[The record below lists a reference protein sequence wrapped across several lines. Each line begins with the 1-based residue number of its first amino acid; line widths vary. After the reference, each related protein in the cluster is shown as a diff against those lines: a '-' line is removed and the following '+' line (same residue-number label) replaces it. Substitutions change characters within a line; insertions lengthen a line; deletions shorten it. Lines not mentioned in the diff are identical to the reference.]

1 MAQEIDEVSQKLGEL
16 SGQVAA
22 LIRQSENNERNAK
35 GRWAN
40 VYARFDEQD
49 RVLVETAAA
58 NKETADEVRY
68 LKDLIVDDVKPVTD
82 DVKRWRLMGM
92 GVHPDAAEPAQAAGL
107 TVAPC
112 PNPPSARYGS
122 GQRRCFSLPC

>member
-1 MAQEIDEVSQKLGEL
+1 MSALMAQEIDEVSQKLGEL

-49 RVLVETAAA
+49 RVLVETAQA

-68 LKDLIVDDVKPVTD
+68 LKDIIVDDVKPVTD
-82 DVKRWRLMGM
+82 DVRRWRLMGM
-92 GVHPDAAEPAQAAGL
+92 GALAVTGLGAASIGAWAWGLIQAL
-107 TVAPC
+107 LNLPK
-112 PNPPSARYGS
+112 PPSV
-122 GQRRCFSLPC
+122 